1 MDFQP
6 VEENLRESFR
16 ILARG
21 RGLADIIELPSLS
34 IASLGVS
41 FQMFNAA
48 FLSAPVRTVLDLEE
62 RIGEARE
69 HFRQRNRAWSLWI
82 CEDWLERALR
92 RKVSRICDRYGLRLT
107 TEMPGMVACSLDSAA
122 RDLPRPEFRRVENER
137 TLDDFRAIGSHCFHV
152 PKAWFA
158 EVFDQT
164 LRDRAFVCWVG
175 YDDGVPVSTA
185 ASVTSGDTSGKTV
198 GIYNIA
204 TMPSH
209 RGKGHGEA
217 ITRHAIAAALPAQR
231 VILQATAQGLSLYQR
246 MGFDAVTRILV
257 YNSL

>member
-21 RGLADIIELPSLS
+21 RGLADILELPGLS

-48 FLSAPVRTVLDLEE
+48 FLSAPVQTVADLEE

-82 CEDWLERALR
+82 CEDWLERGLR
-92 RKVSRICDRYGLRLT
+92 RKVSRICGRFGLRLT
-107 TEMPGMVACSLDSAA
+107 AEMPGMIACSLDSPA
-122 RDLPRPEFRRVENER
+122 RDLPRVEFRRVENEP
-137 TLDDFRAIGSHCFHV
+137 TLGDFRAIGSHCFHV

-175 YDDGVPVSTA
+175 YDNGVPVSTA
-185 ASVTSGDTSGKTV
+185 ASVNSGDTV

-204 TMPSH
+204 TSPGH

-217 ITRHAIAAALPAQR
+217 ITRHAIAAALPAHR
-231 VILQATAQGLSLYQR
+231 VILQATAQGLSLYRR